1 MGGIPQVCIAY
12 NYYPALSAGPVQG
25 SVAGLSRIVLSAS
38 DFFKQTFPP
47 QQLSVVVQEA
57 SGAGANAN
65 SNEFTIY
72 LAGQ

>member
-1 MGGIPQVCIAY
+1 
-12 NYYPALSAGPVQG
+12 
-25 SVAGLSRIVLSAS
+25 VAGLSQIVINAS

-47 QQLSVVVQEA
+47 QQLSLAVQEA
-57 SGAGANAN
+57 SGPAQAN